1 MPWTAEERRANTPP
15 YGSVGHSRETGT
27 GTVRVKFLSSH
38 LTPQSLGSH
47 LMWLEV
53 VVLLSILSRTIIQM
67 DDIEDIAALHA
78 KAVAAGEAT
87 YIDPKT
93 GYKVMTSDTLSKR
106 GRCCGC
112 GCRHCPY
119 NHANVAMEK
128 RPARISAPALVNG
141 DFSDLSATEGIDV
154 LFWSGGKDSFLAARA
169 LSREQS
175 GGSRGR
181 LLLLTTFD
189 ATNRTVAHQEVP
201 ITTIVRQASALGL
214 PLLGVPL
221 WPHIPYEERVSEAL
235 RLVGAN
241 GVRVARVCN
250 GDLHLESVRAWRD
263 ERLGATIRDIG
274 ATSHAPLF
282 QVDYESLLQD
292 LAASGTPCTVCALGD
307 TQCWANKP
315 ACVVIGERFDAAL
328 AQRLAEAGA
337 DRFGENGEFHT
348 LAEVWEARAPLG

>member
-1 MPWTAEERRANTPP
+1 MRRCCFVALLLVLPGFPFTD
-15 YGSVGHSRETGT
+15 GQVRARSASA
-27 GTVRVKFLSSH
+27 RVKSHQAEPTLVAITLS
-38 LTPQSLGSH
+38 LR
-47 LMWLEV
+47 ME
-53 VVLLSILSRTIIQM
+53 
-67 DDIEDIAALHA
+67 DIEDVGDLAALHA

-93 GYKVMTSDTLSKR
+93 GYKVMTSETLSKR

-119 NHANVAMEK
+119 NHQNVAMEK
-128 RPARISAPALVNG
+128 RPARISAPALLHG
-141 DFSDLSATEGIDV
+141 DFSDLATTGIDI

-169 LSREQS
+169 LAREHRSS
-175 GGSRGR
+175 GGGGGGGGR

-189 ATNRTVAHQEVP
+189 AANRTVAHQEVP

-221 WPHIPYEERVSEAL
+221 WPHIPYEERVGEAL

-263 ERLGATIRDIG
+263 ERLGATLTEIG
-274 ATSHAPLF
+274 AISHAPLF

-307 TQCWANKP
+307 AQCWASKP

-328 AQRLAEAGA
+328 AQRLGVAGA
-337 DRFGENGEFHT
+337 DRFGENGESHT
-348 LAEVWEARAPLG
+348 LAEVWEAQAPLG